1 MSRSKKGWLELIKC
15 LSISALCVVS
25 IMVESVE
32 AQTIT
37 VNGAPIATMEEES
50 LLVSAQFEVGL
61 TSVLEEAMQHGIPL
75 YFVREF
81 ELSHSRWYWLDD
93 VVLTSSQV
101 WRLDYHALTRQ
112 YRLSSGLFHQNVNA
126 LEDALRLLQR
136 AQSWRVADRHNV
148 PKGTYEARV
157 RLRFDPSRLP
167 TPLQL
172 SALSQK
178 EWTLTSEW
186 TRWPVTF

>member
-1 MSRSKKGWLELIKC
+1 MTKHKWHGLKRRHAVGALVFACTIWIN
-15 LSISALCVVS
+15 SATAQNINVS
-25 IMVESVE
+25 GTPVAE
-32 AQTIT
+32 
-37 VNGAPIATMEEES
+37 MEDES
-50 LLVSAQFEVGL
+50 LVVTTQFEISL
-61 TSVLEEAMQHGIPL
+61 TPMLEEALQKGIPL

-81 ELSHSRWYWLDD
+81 ELSRLRWYWLDD
-93 VVLTSSQV
+93 VVVTSGQI

-136 AQSWRVADRHNV
+136 AQSWRVADRHTI
-148 PKGTYEARV
+148 PKGNFEARV

-172 SALSQK
+172 NALSQK

-186 TRWPVTF
+186 TRWAVTF